1 MIHLW
6 RIASDSRNYTADDVT
21 GAGAKATGG
30 RWNRQGNAML
40 YTATNISLAVLE
52 TFVHI
57 KIGGLP
63 LNRYLVRFD
72 VPDAV
77 WQDARDCRTP
87 PIGWDAVPEG
97 MVSLDEGDNWLR
109 QNASALM
116 VVPSVIVPD
125 EFNVLVNPA
134 HPDMSRIGVVK
145 LKKWQYDQRMFG

>member
-6 RIASDSRNYTADDVT
+6 RIASDTRNYTADDIT

-30 RWNRQGNAML
+30 RWNRQGSAML

-57 KIGGLP
+57 RLDGLP

-77 WQDARDCRTP
+77 WKNALDCKKP
-87 PIGWDAVPEG
+87 PVGWDAVPEG
-97 MVSLDEGDNWLR
+97 MVSLDEGDNWLKHS
-109 QNASALM
+109 ATALM
-116 VVPSVIVPD
+116 IVPSVIVPD
-125 EFNVLVNPA
+125 EFNVLINPA
-134 HPDMSRIGVVK
+134 HADMSQIGVVK
-145 LKKWQYDQRMFG
+145 VKKWQYDRRMFG

>member
-6 RIASDSRNYTADDVT
+6 RIASDTRNYTADDIT

-52 TFVHI
+52 TYVHI
-57 KIGGLP
+57 KLDGLP
-63 LNRYLVRFD
+63 LNRYLVRLD

-77 WQDARDCRTP
+77 WKNARDCTNP
-87 PIGWDAVPEG
+87 PVEWDAVPEG
-97 MVSLDEGDNWLR
+97 MVSLDEGDNWLK
-109 QNASALM
+109 QNTTALM
-116 VVPSVIVPD
+116 IVPSVIVRD

-134 HPDMSRIGVVK
+134 HPDMSQISVVK
-145 LKKWQYDQRMFG
+145 VKKWQYDRRMFG

>member
-6 RIASDSRNYTADDVT
+6 RIATDTPNYTADDVT

-40 YTATNISLAVLE
+40 YTATSISLAVLE

-57 KIGGLP
+57 KGGSLP

-77 WQDARDCRTP
+77 WRDARDCRTP
-87 PIGWDAVPEG
+87 PVGWDAVPEG
-97 MVSLDEGDNWLR
+97 MVSLDEGDDWLK
-109 QNASALM
+109 QNTSALM

-134 HPDMSRIGVVK
+134 HPDMSQIGVIK
-145 LKKWQYDQRMFG
+145 LKKWQYDKRMFG

>member
-6 RIASDSRNYTADDVT
+6 RIASDTRNYTADDIT

-30 RWNRQGNAML
+30 RWNRQGNAVL

-52 TFVHI
+52 TYVHI
-57 KIGGLP
+57 KLDGLP

-77 WQDARDCRTP
+77 WQNAHDCKNP
-87 PIGWDAVPEG
+87 PVGWDAVPEG
-97 MVSLDEGDNWLR
+97 MVSLDEGDNWLK
-109 QNASALM
+109 QNTTALM
-116 VVPSVIVPD
+116 IVPSVIVPD

-134 HPDMSRIGVVK
+134 HPDMSQISVVK
-145 LKKWQYDQRMFG
+145 VKKWQYDRRMFG